1 MKSNF
6 KKIITLTIFLVICN
20 YSYAVERMYYCSEL
34 VSHGYEPR
42 ENFAF
47 KSYKPDRFK
56 AKIDTNNNTFSS
68 KDLSMTYTN
77 CERMISQW
85 SHLMQCATSYGSL
98 FVLNTKNFRFAVT
111 HMIGLDGKD
120 SIVIGH
126 GRCEEF

>member
-42 ENFAF
+42 ENFKF

-56 AKIDTNNNTFSS
+56 AKIDINNNTFSS

-98 FVLNTKNFRFAVT
+98 FVLNTKNFRLLV
-111 HMIGLDGKD
+111 LLK
-120 SIVIGH
+120 SIY
-126 GRCEEF
+126 